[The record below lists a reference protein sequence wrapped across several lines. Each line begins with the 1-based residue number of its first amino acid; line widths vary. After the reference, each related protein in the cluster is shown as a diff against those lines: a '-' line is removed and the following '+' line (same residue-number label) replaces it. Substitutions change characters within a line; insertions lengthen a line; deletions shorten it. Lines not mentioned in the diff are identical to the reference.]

1 MIMESE
7 MKTTFLAG
15 AALALLGMNA
25 AQAADIL
32 PPIVEAPY
40 IEAPVYEPVS
50 VASGWYLRG
59 DVGYSWN
66 KLRGVDFFQ
75 GSNATYVPFA
85 SASLRGAYTVG
96 AGVGYKATEH
106 LRFDATLDFSG
117 RSKFT
122 GSTTGGCG
130 VAANCVSTDSSSMQA
145 LSLMANAYVDIGTWG
160 RFTPY
165 VGAGIGGTRVAWA
178 DLRNTSCDAANPAS
192 CDPTVIHEGETNW
205 RFSYALMAGTTIELN
220 CALKADV
227 GYRYRNVRGG
237 KMFAYALNGGPGYD
251 KGYSSHEVRGG
262 LRYQF
267 GGCSQVAEVPQYTP
281 PPIYK

>member
-1 MIMESE
+1 
-7 MKTTFLAG
+7 MKTTILAG
-15 AALALLGMNA
+15 TALAILGMSA
-25 AQAADIL
+25 AKAADIL

-66 KLRGVDFFQ
+66 KLRGADFFQ

-96 AGVGYKATEH
+96 GGIGYKATEH
-106 LRFDATLDFSG
+106 LRFDATLDFTG
-117 RSKFT
+117 RSRFT
-122 GSTTGGCG
+122 GSTTGSCG
-130 VAANCVSTDSSSMQA
+130 VATACVSTDTSSMQA

-178 DLRNTSCDAANPAS
+178 NLSNTSCDASNPAS

-227 GYRYRNVRGG
+227 GYRYRNVKGG

-251 KGYSSHEVRGG
+251 RGFSSHEVRGG

-267 GGCSQVAEVPQYTP
+267 GGCNQVAEVPAYTP